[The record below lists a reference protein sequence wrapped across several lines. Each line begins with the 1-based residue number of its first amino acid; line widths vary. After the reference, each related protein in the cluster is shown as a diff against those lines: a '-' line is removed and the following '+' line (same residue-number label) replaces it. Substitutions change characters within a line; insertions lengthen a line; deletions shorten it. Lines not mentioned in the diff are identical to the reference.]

1 MMLATGGSICS
12 SFISLTHYPPS
23 PLHWLQACVA
33 LGSMGEEYVQ
43 LSNFAVSVHHRRFY
57 GRCALDV
64 LEVLSLI
71 TRRAFVQLV
80 LKPLTPP
87 KHCVRVRR
95 TRLGDHVDTLSATFA
110 LARAFMFMGYVAEAE
125 DLAIECERLAAA
137 LLHASARARVRVA
150 GMRAQLLEERGQLQ
164 EAEQR

>member
-1 MMLATGGSICS
+1 MIPGEHLLRFCHSHTSSAPFSSIGCRRVLPLAPWERSICS
-12 SFISLTHYPPS
+12 CPTSQCPCSTDDFTAGAPS
-23 PLHWLQACVA
+23 TCW
-33 LGSMGEEYVQ
+33 
-43 LSNFAVSVHHRRFY
+43 
-57 GRCALDV
+57 RCPRSSHA
-64 LEVLSLI
+64 
-71 TRRAFVQLV
+71 AFVHLAS
-80 LKPLTPP
+80 KPLTSP

-110 LARAFMFMGYVAEAE
+110 LARAFMFMGYLAEAE
-125 DLAIECERLAAA
+125 DLAVECDRLAAA